1 MILLCAYVRNANL
14 CEIKIWKYVFFF
26 SSLLL
31 NSILTAFKPTYI
43 GERAMDFVNLITTIE
58 DDGNSIILQ

>member
-1 MILLCAYVRNANL
+1 M
-14 CEIKIWKYVFFF
+14 KICIFF

-31 NSILTAFKPTYI
+31 NSILTAFKPAYI